1 MSSLI
6 PVPFRATTLFLI
18 DVDGTPYV
26 PMKPVVEG
34 MGLDWAGQFTKLKEN
49 QRFTACIEEISMQ
62 LPSDIQRRSVCCLA
76 LRKLPGWLM
85 TIYPNKVKPEIR
97 DNIIAYQN
105 ECDDVLW
112 EYWSKGHATNPRTE
126 QTPEPPST
134 PTMTNYEYAANL
146 VLVFIRAA
154 KAFGLRGNQA
164 RLSANRAIRHFT
176 GVNLLEAMGH
186 IYLEAPDQE
195 VLLAVSDLALR
206 LNCTVHSVNPK
217 ITNAGLQTEQRD
229 HKDKLYYELTA
240 LGHRFGVYLDTN
252 KKHSDGTPIRQIKWR
267 ASVIECLQNSER

>member
-34 MGLDWAGQFTKLKEN
+34 MGLAWQTQHRKLSENKERWGITIMVIPTESGQQDMT
-49 QRFTACIEEISMQ
+49 C
-62 LPSDIQRRSVCCLA
+62 LP

-112 EYWSKGHATNPRTE
+112 EYWSKGHAINPRTE

-154 KAFGLRGNQA
+154 KAFGLRDNQA

-186 IYLEAPDQE
+186 TYLEAPDQE
-195 VLLAVSDLALR
+195 VLLTVSDIALR
-206 LNCTVHSVNPK
+206 LNCTVYAVNPSM
-217 ITNAGLQTEQRD
+217 TNAGLQTEHRD
-229 HKDKLYYELTA
+229 HKHKLYYELTP

>member
-1 MSSLI
+1 MNELI

-34 MGLDWAGQFTKLKEN
+34 MGLAWQPQHVKMTEN
-49 QRFTACIEEISMQ
+49 QRFATCIMEIVTLM
-62 LPSDIQRRSVCCLA
+62 PGDDQRRSMCCLL

-85 TIYPNKVKPEIR
+85 TIYPNKVKPAIR

-112 EYWSKGHATNPRTE
+112 EYWSKGHAINPRTE
-126 QTPEPPST
+126 QTPEST
-134 PTMTNYEYAANL
+134 PTITNYEYAANL

-186 IYLEAPDQE
+186 TYLEAPDQE

-206 LNCTVHSVNPK
+206 LNYAIHAVNPK
-217 ITNAGLQTEQRD
+217 ITNAGLQTEHRD
-229 HKDKLYYELTA
+229 HKNKLYYELTP

-267 ASVIECLQNSER
+267 ASVIECLQNNER